1 MRVLGVIP
9 ARYASTRFPG
19 KPLAPLGRRTML
31 EHVWRGARASA
42 RLTRLVVAT
51 EDARIVE
58 ACERFGAES
67 MLTDATHP
75 SGSDR
80 VAEVA
85 RRTGPW
91 DVVLNVQGDE
101 PFVTGSALD
110 RLVEALEA
118 DPSLSVATLWEPFD
132 DPSQIADPNA
142 VKVVC
147 ADDGRALYFSRSAIP
162 FDRPGNAGVGLW
174 RKHQGIYAYREAAL
188 FEITSLPPSPL
199 ERAESLEQLRAL
211 QAGHAIAVLPSDFRS
226 IAVDTPE
233 DLARAEAR
241 RNILEEAGR

>member
-19 KPLAPLGRRTML
+19 KPLAPLGTRTML

-42 RLTRLVVAT
+42 RVDRLVVAT
-51 EDARIVE
+51 EDDRIVD
-58 ACERFGAES
+58 ACARFGAEA
-67 MLTDATHP
+67 MLTDPAHP

-101 PFVTGSALD
+101 PFVTGTCLD

-118 DPSLSVATLWEPFD
+118 DPALAMATLWEPFD
-132 DPSQIADPNA
+132 DPGQLPDPNA

-147 ADDGRALYFSRSAIP
+147 ADDGRALYFSRSPIP
-162 FDRPGNAGVGLW
+162 FDRTGAAPLSLF
-174 RKHQGIYAYREAAL
+174 RKHQGLYAYRATAL
-188 FEITSLPPSPL
+188 FGITKLPPSPL

-211 QAGHAIAVLPSDFRS
+211 QAGYAIAVLPSDFRS

-241 RNILEEAGR
+241 WNTLEEAGR

>member
-19 KPLAPLGRRTML
+19 KPLAPLGSRTML
-31 EHVWRGARASA
+31 EYVWRGARASV
-42 RLTRLVVAT
+42 RITRLIVAT
-51 EDARIVE
+51 EDERIVE
-58 ACERFGAES
+58 ACARFGGEA
-67 MLTDATHP
+67 MRTDPAHP

-91 DVVLNVQGDE
+91 DVVLNIQGDE
-101 PFVTGSALD
+101 PFVTGSCLD

-118 DPSLSVATLWEPFD
+118 DPALAMATLSEPFD
-132 DPSQIADPNA
+132 DAASLDDPNA

-147 ADDGRALYFSRSAIP
+147 ALDGKALYFSRSRIP
-162 FDRPGNAGVGLW
+162 YDRSGAATLPLW
-174 RKHQGIYAYREAAL
+174 RRHQGLYAYREQAL
-188 FEITSLPPSPL
+188 FEITALAPSPL

-211 QAGHAIAVLPSDFRS
+211 QAGYSIAVLPSDFRS

-241 RNILEEAGR
+241 LSTLEEAGR